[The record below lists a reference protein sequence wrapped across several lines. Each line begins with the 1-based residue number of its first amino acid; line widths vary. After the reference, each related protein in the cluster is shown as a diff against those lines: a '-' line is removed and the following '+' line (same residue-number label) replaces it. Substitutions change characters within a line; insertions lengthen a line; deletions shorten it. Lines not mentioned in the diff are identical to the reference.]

1 MVAVAIA
8 IYLWRIGYLVV
19 INDGNS
25 LVLRF
30 IMDGEGFILYF
41 GQKVWREKY
50 FMVRV
55 FNDLKTFGDVVLF
68 IGLLVICFSLVIYSF
83 TLLWMS
89 FFTTLF
95 GFFSSP
101 IAGAISSLPHVLMVV
116 ISIIIFVLFL
126 LNPLLLLH
134 PIILP
139 LKLLILNIPHQ
150 FEHRVIIFLL
160 SWLRLD
166 AGLNNLLRLI

>member
-1 MVAVAIA
+1 
-8 IYLWRIGYLVV
+8 
-19 INDGNS
+19 
-25 LVLRF
+25 
-30 IMDGEGFILYF
+30 
-41 GQKVWREKY
+41 
-50 FMVRV
+50 MVRV
-55 FNDLKTFGDVVLF
+55 FNDLKTFADVVLF

-150 FEHRVIIFLL
+150 FEHRIIIFLL
-160 SWLRLD
+160 SWLRLN
-166 AGLNNLLRLI
+166 AGLNNLLRFIQTNELKKAMNLIVWHEQNQQKIKMFLMITQNTHWCIL